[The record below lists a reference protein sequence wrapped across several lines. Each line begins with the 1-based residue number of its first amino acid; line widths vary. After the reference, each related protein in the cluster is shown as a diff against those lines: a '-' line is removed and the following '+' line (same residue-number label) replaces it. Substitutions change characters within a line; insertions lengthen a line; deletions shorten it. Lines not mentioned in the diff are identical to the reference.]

1 MGGDVK
7 TKTAGYPTD
16 AIVQLLPNATSG
28 DWAVMTTDVTM
39 PNGDVLKVF
48 AWAHVR
54 GPAVHTFIDTSGT
67 TDLGDPQQHKD
78 DELDVYTGTH
88 VFRKIPKVRRP
99 LFPYPCRRGHMP
111 SPEQVGNDVT
121 KAQPVIDRNNKRRQ
135 YQLRVERRWRTQAF
149 PFRALTSMMA
159 TCFVDTYNAH
169 CYHNKVDIDF
179 DEACNIMFYA
189 LMHNEVDAIAA
200 GDRDE
205 EEEGFFDKPA
215 GCEECDSSSDAG
227 SDDDDVPDAP
237 YGPGHTS
244 HKGHIAV
251 PLDQIPGY
259 DGAKQQWCS
268 VCRANGRLLKCTFAC
283 VKCSDRHSIVAVHQ
297 RGYTN
302 GVLGKM
308 ECILDHAAD
317 PDKHARSA
325 IEKKEKEG
333 GASDARG
340 RGGRGRARGRTR
352 GNPASGGG
360 NASGGSAGGARRAPR
375 RSPAR
380 S

>member
-1 MGGDVK
+1 MAIFCLNPGG
-7 TKTAGYPTD
+7 
-16 AIVQLLPNATSG
+16 
-28 DWAVMTTDVTM
+28 
-39 PNGDVLKVF
+39 
-48 AWAHVR
+48 
-54 GPAVHTFIDTSGT
+54 
-67 TDLGDPQQHKD
+67 
-78 DELDVYTGTH
+78 
-88 VFRKIPKVRRP
+88 
-99 LFPYPCRRGHMP
+99 
-111 SPEQVGNDVT
+111 
-121 KAQPVIDRNNKRRQ
+121 
-135 YQLRVERRWRTQAF
+135 
-149 PFRALTSMMA
+149 
-159 TCFVDTYNAH
+159 
-169 CYHNKVDIDF
+169 
-179 DEACNIMFYA
+179 
-189 LMHNEVDAIAA
+189 
-200 GDRDE
+200 
-205 EEEGFFDKPA
+205 
-215 GCEECDSSSDAG
+215 AG

-268 VCRANGRLLKCTFAC
+268 VCRASGRLLKCTFAC

-302 GVLGKM
+302 DVLGKM

-360 NASGGSAGGARRAPR
+360 NASGGSAGGARRVPR
-375 RSPAR
+375 RSPA
-380 S
+380 SS

>member
-1 MGGDVK
+1 MNSERPPEAASSTPTGPGGSEGLREGL
-7 TKTAGYPTD
+7 GYFCLNP
-16 AIVQLLPNATSG
+16 G
-28 DWAVMTTDVTM
+28 
-39 PNGDVLKVF
+39 G
-48 AWAHVR
+48 
-54 GPAVHTFIDTSGT
+54 
-67 TDLGDPQQHKD
+67 
-78 DELDVYTGTH
+78 
-88 VFRKIPKVRRP
+88 
-99 LFPYPCRRGHMP
+99 
-111 SPEQVGNDVT
+111 
-121 KAQPVIDRNNKRRQ
+121 
-135 YQLRVERRWRTQAF
+135 
-149 PFRALTSMMA
+149 
-159 TCFVDTYNAH
+159 
-169 CYHNKVDIDF
+169 
-179 DEACNIMFYA
+179 
-189 LMHNEVDAIAA
+189 
-200 GDRDE
+200 
-205 EEEGFFDKPA
+205 
-215 GCEECDSSSDAG
+215 AG

-268 VCRANGRLLKCTFAC
+268 VCRASGRLLKCTFAC

-302 GVLGKM
+302 DVLGKM

-333 GASDARG
+333 GASGARG
-340 RGGRGRARGRTR
+340 RGVGGRGRGRAR